1 MRECYLISFYGG
13 KGIAAAEFGHCFR
26 AAFRTIL
33 LALGSIVTD
42 QSWLKSEF
50 LFHLARSSAATTGI
64 GMHGKIKAFNH
75 IFFPGRTNSGAETA
89 KQNRHEIS
97 E

>member
-42 QSWLKSEF
+42 QSWLKSNF
-50 LFHLARSSAATTGI
+50 FIPPLVSS
-64 GMHGKIKAFNH
+64 MEKMKAFNH
-75 IFFPGRTNSGAETA
+75 IFFPGRTNSAAA